1 MVSLR
6 ELFSML
12 ATGEFSNI
20 SLSRNTTGSIS
31 ESEYPKIIGHI
42 NLGLIEIYKRL
53 RLMENEV
60 TLHAVPEV
68 SDYYLREDRIA
79 SLAQIS
85 QTRYIERPAN
95 YDGFLNII
103 EITKVFDTLG
113 NELTLNNRFVT
124 PAIIQTSTDSLKI
137 TKLEEAQTFQIVY
150 QAYPNKIVLDSSFD
164 PEDYILQIPTT
175 ILEALLFYIAYR
187 VYKPTGA
194 NNSTVN
200 ADKSASY
207 QQQYELS
214 CQKLE
219 LYGLGIQDC
228 DQDNTFET
236 KGWV

>member
-1 MVSLR
+1 
-6 ELFSML
+6 ML

-20 SLSRNTTGSIS
+20 SLSRNNTGSIN
-31 ESEYPKIIGHI
+31 ESEYAKVI
-42 NLGLIEIYKRL
+42 NHLNVGLVEIYKRL

-60 TLHAVPEV
+60 ALHVTPTV
-68 SDYYLREDRIA
+68 TDYFLRENRIA
-79 SLAQIS
+79 SLDQIS
-85 QTRYIERPAN
+85 TSRYIERPSN
-95 YDGFLNII
+95 YEGLLNII
-103 EITKVFDTLG
+103 EITKVFDAIG
-113 NELTLNNRFVT
+113 NELTLNNRFAT

-137 TKLEEAQTFQIVY
+137 TKLDEAQILNVVY
-150 QAYPNKIVLDSSFD
+150 QAYPTKITLDDDFEPENCVL
-164 PEDYILQIPTT
+164 PIPTT
-175 ILEALLFYIAYR
+175 IIEALLFYVAYR

-207 QQQYELS
+207 QQQYELA

-228 DQDNTFET
+228 DQDNTFES